1 MDTLG
6 RGTECRCHGSV
17 AATMRQQALSVP
29 RGTPATWRRAGST
42 RMPAQ
47 EDVLVRDSSTCLLDV
62 AEGTLEGRAS
72 SDAITRSVA
81 AEPVAIAD
89 VIPLWRG
96 ERARRRL
103 ASNTCLERDLVPTPS
118 RQVLR
123 GSVAYGRHEGG
134 RRFGEYLR
142 CHCSW
147 MGSNLLWELRFPATE
162 ARVGQCRA
170 ESKRGSCADTVRRL
184 DLPWYRLY
192 AVCPPSRQ
200 VLPQLQ
206 DASSSTRGARSG
218 LLPL

>member
-1 MDTLG
+1 MGTGDLGTRRARVLGLRRRNRASRGRRLGQGLEDQEAGGRRDTLG

-17 AATMRQQALSVP
+17 TATLSQQALSVP

-96 ERARRRL
+96 ERARRRC
-103 ASNTCLERDLVPTPS
+103 A
-118 RQVLR
+118 
-123 GSVAYGRHEGG
+123 
-134 RRFGEYLR
+134 
-142 CHCSW
+142 
-147 MGSNLLWELRFPATE
+147 
-162 ARVGQCRA
+162 
-170 ESKRGSCADTVRRL
+170 SKRVIGCLVFDFFVVLLLLAIDKSKRKKVFSE
-184 DLPWYRLY
+184 
-192 AVCPPSRQ
+192 CPS
-200 VLPQLQ
+200 
-206 DASSSTRGARSG
+206 ASTRQPRES
-218 LLPL
+218 LCRCNRLPRHVCCMIVSEG